1 MSGAQVFV
9 SGINWN
15 VTTTSHGEF
24 WRIIIPGDYT
34 IEAVGD
40 AGRTGKVDVTV
51 DGLETSIINIILL

>member
-15 VTTTSHGEF
+15 LTTTSDGEF

-34 IEAVGD
+34 IEAVGST
-40 AGRTGKVDVTV
+40 GRSEKVDVTV
-51 DGLETSIINIILL
+51 DGLETSIVNLTLH